1 MNALPQTTQRRLKK
15 LPQTPS
21 IWEGDRRSMS
31 GMGTEQRPGECIV
44 WVDGSEGFVRALDV
58 VSPNMG
64 LEAVVRT
71 LLRAIENPD
80 SPAQPARPR
89 RIVVR
94 DREIQ
99 FFLRGALQSLE
110 IDIEYVPQLPL
121 IDELFSRFEEV
132 QPLTI
137 STRYE
142 SLLEQAAHEIWH
154 HAPWEAIADH
164 DILAIELNQWDV
176 STIYACVMGMLGRE
190 YGVILYRSLDS
201 IRQFREAVLSEE
213 SVEGL
218 EKAFLGQDCWFL
230 NFELKEDRRLEP
242 EDELDLAD
250 FPLSDIRCLFGSI
263 HPYEGMR
270 PLRDEEEAGVI
281 YATLKA
287 LGRFFQTSKRELTL
301 DLDVSK
307 HYSISVPSEA
317 TDSQISVQVSTL
329 PEVTTELLTMMDTAD
344 EDEEVNVPLREDLV
358 PENALLSLSLL
369 PWELVNALRD
379 RPSTHVESLSVLL
392 EASGGEGLPVVLIQT
407 SRPKAKAIIEKLS
420 TAGGLKAICLN
431 PGEDPFTDL
440 TYDVGI
446 VQTGNGDLYL
456 FGEFI
461 NDTQHLKAR
470 QRWTQRCQQTNGYCG
485 LVVAMGA
492 TGSSRGKP
500 QHRDLLALFET
511 EVLEAE
517 ELGMG
522 MLQLLDWE

>member
-1 MNALPQTTQRRLKK
+1 
-15 LPQTPS
+15 
-21 IWEGDRRSMS
+21 MS
-31 GMGTEQRPGECIV
+31 GMGTQQRPGECIV

-99 FFLRGALQSLE
+99 FFLRGVMQSLE

-230 NFELKEDRRLEP
+230 NFELKEDIRLEP

-250 FPLSDIRCLFGSI
+250 FPLSNIRCLFGSI

-270 PLRDEEEAGVI
+270 PLRDEEEARVV

-287 LGRFFQTSKRELTL
+287 LGRFFQTSREVTL
-301 DLDVSK
+301 DLDLSK
-307 HYSISVPSEA
+307 QYSISVPAEA
-317 TDSQISVQVSTL
+317 AASQTLSVRVSTL
-329 PEVTTELLTMMDTAD
+329 REVTAELLAMMDAAD
-344 EDEEVNVPLREDLV
+344 AEDEEVNVPLRDDLV
-358 PENALLSLSLL
+358 PEEALLSISLL

-379 RPSTHVESLSVLL
+379 RPSTHVESPLSL

-407 SRPKAKAIIEKLS
+407 SRPKAKALIEKLS
-420 TAGGLKAICLN
+420 AAGGIKAICLN

-446 VQTGNGDLYL
+446 LQTENGELYL
-456 FGEFI
+456 FGEFV
-461 NDTQHLKAR
+461 NDTQHIKAR

-500 QHRDLLALFET
+500 QRRDLLALFET
-511 EVLEAE
+511 EVLEAQ

-522 MLQLLDWE
+522 MLQLETDWE